1 MPNATLVIS
10 RSCVDYINDTYG
22 YDLSSEMIVKRMMDT
37 YFLLGYVL
45 VNPVTQRVT
54 FRYDGIETT
63 DTYTYDTLRR
73 ENQNDD
79 KAFKNMMKMLGRSM

>member
-1 MPNATLVIS
+1 
-10 RSCVDYINDTYG
+10 
-22 YDLSSEMIVKRMMDT
+22 MIIKRMMDT

-45 VNPVTQRVT
+45 VNTVTQRAS
-54 FRYDGIETT
+54 FRYDGI
-63 DTYTYDTLRR
+63 DTPDIYTYDALRR